1 MEGENISPPAST
13 AANVGHGE
21 PTKDVL
27 NTHYILE
34 RQVNRKAKLWP
45 FKSVL
50 GAQPTWQAQGYKCL
64 CRNTR
69 ENQQKVEMPLLLVAD
84 GCRQQ
89 LTRGFAVHDSF
100 FAISGA
106 ANLTHL
112 SPSLPPWREME
123 TPSVCSGT
131 CCAPALAATYRF
143 GKWAFSEAQ
152 GKSWLPDIHLG
163 EKGLCLSGEYNNS
176 LISFL
181 LI

>member
-1 MEGENISPPAST
+1 MLGMVSPLRMF
-13 AANVGHGE
+13 
-21 PTKDVL
+21 L

-69 ENQQKVEMPLLLVAD
+69 ENQQKVQMPLLLVAD

-106 ANLTHL
+106 A
-112 SPSLPPWREME
+112 SL
-123 TPSVCSGT
+123 TPSVPMFASLKRNGNPKCLLWHLL
-131 CCAPALAATYRF
+131 CACF
-143 GKWAFSEAQ
+143 GHHVPLWKMGIFWGS
-152 GKSWLPDIHLG
+152 G
-163 EKGLCLSGEYNNS
+163 EK
-176 LISFL
+176 LIAWHASRRKGTM
-181 LI
+181 LIWWI